1 MSRLLPIAGAL
12 LGVMLS
18 GCVTNN
24 YTYDWGDYDPSL
36 YAYYKNPAKVGQFS
50 DSLAAIVKAGDAGNV
65 KVPPGIYAE
74 YGYLK
79 LQHGKNSDAIGL
91 FQQGEKHWPESKVF
105 MERMIKVASVPE
117 GAASSKGEAVR

>member
-1 MSRLLPIAGAL
+1 VRRWLAIAVACFGLAL
-12 LGVMLS
+12 C

-50 DSLAAIVKAGDAGNV
+50 DSLAAIIKSGDSQGV

-79 LQHGKNSDAIGL
+79 LQQGKNGEAIGL
-91 FQQGEKHWPESKVF
+91 FQQEEKHWPESKVF

-117 GAASSKGEAVR
+117 SPPSPKGEAAR